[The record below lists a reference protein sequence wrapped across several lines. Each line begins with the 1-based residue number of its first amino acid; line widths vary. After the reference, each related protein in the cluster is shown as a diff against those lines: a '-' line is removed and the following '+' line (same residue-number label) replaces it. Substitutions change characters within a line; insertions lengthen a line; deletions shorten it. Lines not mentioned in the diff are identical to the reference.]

1 MGQFKG
7 VTTFALVKDPKYKEI
22 MAEEVA
28 AIRTKTFRVYLPQEA
43 GFVSVV
49 YKDSMTTNELM
60 QTVCT
65 RRALNADQW
74 VFQHMESSVAVVPD
88 NTTLGELAEKEGLRL
103 VESKNVLWS
112 II

>member
-1 MGQFKG
+1 
-7 VTTFALVKDPKYKEI
+7 

-43 GFVSVV
+43 GFLSVV

-65 RRALNADQW
+65 RRALSSEQW
-74 VFQHMESSVAVVPD
+74 VFQHMENNVVIVPD
-88 NTTLGELAEKEGLRL
+88 GTTLGELTEKEGLRL
-103 VESKNVLWS
+103 VESV
-112 II
+112 